1 MTEKM
6 TSDLLFAQRMILW
19 AIGEKPMTRKQIQEA
34 VGITESCVISNIRKL
49 NAKGLIHVV
58 GDVPTTGRRA
68 PIYAAKTRHPKP
80 DSKVAGRKSRTSP
93 TREAVVRCL
102 RAGGP
107 LRSIE
112 ICQETG
118 LSYAQVRAF
127 IHATRSKDGSKL
139 IRIASWQFVDGY
151 GHVAQYSVGPGP
163 DAPEVKRTKKQRE
176 AEWRERNRE
185 HIRIQRRAWK
195 AKQGERVVDLG
206 PFADLIRISGAAV
219 SAAKRE
225 VNSAKESA

>member
-6 TSDLLFAQRMILW
+6 TSDLLFAQRMMLW
-19 AIGEKPMTRKQIQEA
+19 AIGEKPMTRKQIQEV

-49 NAKGLIHVV
+49 QAKGLIQIV

-68 PIYAAKTRHPKP
+68 PVYAAKARHPKP
-80 DSKVAGRKSRTSP
+80 DGKVAGRQSRTSP
-93 TREAVVRCL
+93 IREAVVSCL
-102 RAGGP
+102 RDGGP
-107 LRSIE
+107 LRTIE

-118 LSYAQVRAF
+118 LSYAQVRGF

-139 IRIASWQFVDGY
+139 IRISSWQFVDGY
-151 GHVAQYSVGPGP
+151 GYVAQYGIGPGP
-163 DAPEVKRTKKQRE
+163 DAPEVQRTRKQRE

-185 HIRIQRRAWK
+185 HIRIQRRAWR
-195 AKQGERVVDLG
+195 AKQGEQVVDLG
-206 PFADLIRISGAAV
+206 PFAALIRISGAAV

-225 VNSAKESA
+225 VKSAKDAA